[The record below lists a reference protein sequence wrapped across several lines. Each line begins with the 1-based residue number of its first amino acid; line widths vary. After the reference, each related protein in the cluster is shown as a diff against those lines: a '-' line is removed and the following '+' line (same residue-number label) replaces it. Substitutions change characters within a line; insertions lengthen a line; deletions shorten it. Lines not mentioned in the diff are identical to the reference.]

1 MARDDIAQSLHE
13 AAEPWLT
20 RYEKVRASA
29 HSLATRDVALLIV
42 RICLAWIFVYH
53 GASTLFGAFGGAGI
67 HGEAVYFAHV
77 ANLRPGTFFAVLG
90 GIIECFGGAAVG
102 LGVFGRLAAAG
113 LVGDMVMAMITV
125 TFSQGLVGD
134 ASGIGYQLNLALVGL
149 AFVIALMGTGRLS
162 LDYAIRTCFAK
173 SRASRSPTPVATAPS

>member
-1 MARDDIAQSLHE
+1 MARGDIARAARE
-13 AAEPWLT
+13 ALEPWMA
-20 RYEKVRASA
+20 RYEKVRATA
-29 HSLATRDVALLIV
+29 HSLATRDVALLIA
-42 RICLAWIFVYH
+42 RICLGWIFVYH
-53 GASTLFGAFGGAGI
+53 GASTLFSAFGGAGI

-77 ANLRPGTFFAVLG
+77 AHLHPGTFFAVLG
-90 GIIECFGGAAVG
+90 GIIEFFGGIGVG

-149 AFVIALMGTGRLS
+149 AFVVCLMGTGRLS
-162 LDYAIRTCFAK
+162 LDYAVRSWSESRHSRT
-173 SRASRSPTPVATAPS
+173 SPNVATAPR

>member
-1 MARDDIAQSLHE
+1 MASDVASRALQ
-13 AAEPWLT
+13 

-29 HSLATRDVALLIV
+29 NSLPTRDLALFIA

-77 ANLRPGTFFAVLG
+77 AHLRPGTFFAVLG

-113 LVGDMVMAMITV
+113 LAGDMIMAMITV

-149 AFVIALMGTGRLS
+149 AFVVCLMGTGRLS
-162 LDYAIRTCFAK
+162 LDYAVRTWFAR
-173 SRASRSPTPVATAPS
+173 SRTHSAPNIAAAPR